1 MSQSNFDRLLQKYLA
16 GECTEEEEKI
26 VLEWYET
33 LINSSDLHLSEAE
46 KSGIEAKLW
55 NAITANVQ
63 AEEQMHTARV
73 IPVTSRTWFRAAVAA
88 CLLIIAGAT
97 IIWYQA
103 GRHTNKQAVIAQV
116 KAAEYDSLVNTT
128 RAEKELMLADSSII
142 DLQPG
147 AVIYYPRAFDGN
159 TREVY
164 LHGSAFFKVYHN
176 PLKHF
181 KVHMN
186 SGLTTEVL
194 GTTFNIVQNKSAGN
208 IEVAVVT
215 GKVLVYRKQTQQN
228 DTETDS
234 TEGVIV
240 TRNKKV
246 IYNATSSRFTT
257 GLVDN
262 PQPLSKIKTANGTV
276 NAPAEQLDFEDAPL
290 QQVLQALSNIYGIN
304 MVTENEQIA
313 RYHFTGN
320 LSGYNMYM
328 QLDAICKVTQTTYEI
343 NGTQIIIKENQ
354 NR

>member
-1 MSQSNFDRLLQKYLA
+1 LSQSNFDRLLQKYLA

-33 LINSSDLHLSEAE
+33 LINSSDLHLSETE
-46 KSGIEAKLW
+46 RSRIEAKLW

-63 AEEQMHTARV
+63 AKEQTQAV
-73 IPVTSRTWFRAAVAA
+73 KAIPVTSRTWFQVAAAA
-88 CLLIIAGAT
+88 CLLAVAGAGV
-97 IIWYQA
+97 IWYLSN
-103 GRHTNKQAVIAQV
+103 RHTNKQAVIAQV
-116 KAAEYDSLVNTT
+116 KESEYDSLVNTT
-128 RAEKELMLADSSII
+128 RAEKKWMLADSSII
-142 DLQPG
+142 NLQPG
-147 AVIYYPRAFDGN
+147 AVIYYPRTFDGN
-159 TREVY
+159 TRDVY

-194 GTTFNIVQNKSAGN
+194 GTTFNIVQNKPAGN

-215 GKVLVYRKQTQQN
+215 GKVLVYRKQTQQH

-234 TEGVIV
+234 TAGIIL

-257 GLVDN
+257 GIVDN
-262 PQPLSKIKTANGTV
+262 PQPLSKTKTAGGAA
-276 NAPAEQLDFEDAPL
+276 NASAEQPDFEDAPL

-320 LSGYNMYM
+320 LSGYNMYT